1 MHCTS
6 VHTAAGYSAI
16 KHAFFGRFVCTIVCR
31 QRSNSSALGSG
42 RTAAGGFAWLSGAC
56 SLTAG
61 APFLPDC
68 ALADPARRTITAPNL
83 AAVNTRE
90 HHGLKEPPVSSGSVK
105 GLLGSRRDD
114 ASGNRLQW
122 HLYTFFLH
130 FVRW

>member
-1 MHCTS
+1 MYPEAACAENVVPFPTAKGRRPFTPTNGMLGGVVHCTS
-6 VHTAAGYSAI
+6 VHTGAGYSAI

-31 QRSNSSALGSG
+31 QRSNASTLGSG

-68 ALADPARRTITAPNL
+68 ALANPARRTITAPNL

-90 HHGLKEPPVSSGSVK
+90 H
-105 GLLGSRRDD
+105 
-114 ASGNRLQW
+114 
-122 HLYTFFLH
+122 
-130 FVRW
+130 